1 MEIINVLELK
11 NGELAS
17 LTSFSDKDKN
27 GNKKAEELFIN
38 KIENYLEE
46 QLNEEDKKFYI
57 EKGYYEDKFGYDI
70 SIEKQF
76 DEEDKDISI
85 EEQLNEEDEEF
96 YLEEGYYGYQY
107 EYKIYII
114 HSDINE

>member
-70 SIEKQF
+70 SIEKQS
-76 DEEDKDISI
+76 DEEDKDI
-85 EEQLNEEDEEF
+85 
-96 YLEEGYYGYQY
+96 YLEEGYYEYQY

-114 HSDINE
+114 HTDINE